1 MKNESENI
9 VAQPLDTPEA
19 QVLWGI
25 LMAYGYLGEDLKPVD
40 PDAKKATLLA
50 DSIATLLQIS
60 PRWEPFER
68 IWFAAAWRPTIP
80 GRAPLASTR
89 RCTTRCCNQWT
100 FGSPALRRRGFV

>member
-9 VAQPLDTPEA
+9 VAKPLDTPEA

-60 PRWEPFER
+60 PKWEPFER
-68 IWFAAAWRPTIP
+68 MWGMTGMEA
-80 GRAPLASTR
+80 
-89 RCTTRCCNQWT
+89 T
-100 FGSPALRRRGFV
+100 FSSISETDSCREWIKEVKVVMPSPDILKMYGSM